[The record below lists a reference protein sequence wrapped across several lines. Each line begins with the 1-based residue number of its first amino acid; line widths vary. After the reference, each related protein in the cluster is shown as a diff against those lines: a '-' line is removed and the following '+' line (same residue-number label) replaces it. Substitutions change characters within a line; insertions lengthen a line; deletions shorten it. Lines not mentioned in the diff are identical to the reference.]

1 MKVRSPLLLLLLR
14 IGAATCS
21 GELSAESPFLS
32 AAKEEGGK
40 LAAGCVIVAEVP
52 PEGPPVYQL
61 SGTDESVGVPP
72 EHQIFEIGSISKVFT
87 GLLLAIAESEGRV
100 SPDTKLGD
108 LLPPPSHYKDPA
120 IAAITL
126 RGLATHTSGLP
137 RLPGNLNP
145 KIPNDPYAGYARKDL
160 EDWLAMARLE
170 GPSPHLSSYSNLGM
184 GLLGDLLARV
194 YGQTWEDLVKEKI
207 TRPLGMTDTVV
218 TLSPEQ
224 AKRFV
229 PPHAGKAPSTPWTF
243 QALAGAGAL
252 RSTAADLV
260 TFARALASPERTPLA
275 SALLLQRK
283 PLAESG
289 SGGRIGLALMLDK
302 IDGEETLEHG
312 GGTGG
317 YRSYLQVFPGNGHAR
332 ILLCNNA
339 EFTPEAVLTKAR
351 PNKEIAIGKGKGVD
365 AVPLTEDQLQCYR
378 GVYALG
384 QQAKIT
390 VVVSRGRLRVRLTG
404 QPFLPVFA
412 RGHDRFYYDS
422 VAAELQFEKNDDLC
436 TSVTLHQNGKQ
447 LLARRTTDPV
457 PDLIFRRPEA
467 LAPYAGRYQMPG
479 GNVFTVKLADD
490 HLMVQLT
497 GQPFL
502 PVFEVS
508 ADRFEYDVVSAAL
521 IFQKDDAGKVTRLI
535 LQQNGTM
542 APAIRK

>member
-1 MKVRSPLLLLLLR
+1 
-14 IGAATCS
+14 
-21 GELSAESPFLS
+21 
-32 AAKEEGGK
+32 
-40 LAAGCVIVAEVP
+40 
-52 PEGPPVYQL
+52 
-61 SGTDESVGVPP
+61 
-72 EHQIFEIGSISKVFT
+72 
-87 GLLLAIAESEGRV
+87 
-100 SPDTKLGD
+100 
-108 LLPPPSHYKDPA
+108 KDPA

-302 IDGEETLEHG
+302 IDGEE
-312 GGTGG
+312 
-317 YRSYLQVFPGNGHAR
+317 
-332 ILLCNNA
+332 
-339 EFTPEAVLTKAR
+339 
-351 PNKEIAIGKGKGVD
+351 
-365 AVPLTEDQLQCYR
+365 
-378 GVYALG
+378 
-384 QQAKIT
+384 
-390 VVVSRGRLRVRLTG
+390 
-404 QPFLPVFA
+404 
-412 RGHDRFYYDS
+412 
-422 VAAELQFEKNDDLC
+422 
-436 TSVTLHQNGKQ
+436 
-447 LLARRTTDPV
+447 
-457 PDLIFRRPEA
+457 
-467 LAPYAGRYQMPG
+467 
-479 GNVFTVKLADD
+479 
-490 HLMVQLT
+490 
-497 GQPFL
+497 
-502 PVFEVS
+502 
-508 ADRFEYDVVSAAL
+508 
-521 IFQKDDAGKVTRLI
+521 
-535 LQQNGTM
+535 
-542 APAIRK
+542 